1 MARVEGRVWW
11 KRKKKGRKSR
21 EWATEGRE
29 RLRKKGEREKG
40 RGREKRTETERRK
53 KEISSG
59 SGEKERNRKREGQ
72 RGEKGGKIERTLSTT
87 IAGWKACRHWGNMRC
102 DRNVYCV
109 SA

>member
-72 RGEKGGKIERTLSTT
+72 RGEKGGENRENFVDNYRWLEGLQALGKYAL
-87 IAGWKACRHWGNMRC
+87 
-102 DRNVYCV
+102 
-109 SA
+109 